1 MRIDFCAVRRLGALL
16 AAAALG
22 ACGGDSGY
30 GYGSGP
36 VDMTPVPPGTVRAT
50 PSIQFTPGQITV
62 AAGGTVTFDFGA
74 VAHTVFFD
82 NAPAGA
88 PANISGATAN
98 KTVVL
103 TFPTK
108 GTYVYNCHIHPGM
121 SGTVIVQ

>member
-1 MRIDFCAVRRLGALL
+1 MRIASRAVRLL
-16 AAAALG
+16 AISLATAALG

-30 GYGSGP
+30 GYSSGP

-50 PSIQFTPGQITV
+50 TAIQFTPAQITI
-62 AAGGTVTFDFGA
+62 AAGEAVTFEFGA
-74 VAHTVFFD
+74 LAHTVFFD

-88 PANISGATAN
+88 PANVADATAN
-98 KTVVL
+98 KTVAL
-103 TFPTK
+103 TFTTK